1 MAIKQSRLESENLEA
16 HVDLCAARY
25 RVLEDKLDKLETKV
39 DDLVDVIKEMS
50 DQQTADK
57 LSGNKLIFGAAAT
70 VVAGLLSTIVLLL
83 LNLGGGI
90 APAILSAAG
99 G

>member
-25 RVLEDKLDKLETKV
+25 RVLEDKLDKLEIKV
-39 DDLVDVIKEMS
+39 DDLVGVIKEMS

-57 LSGNKLIFGAAAT
+57 VSGNKLIFGAAAT
-70 VVAGLLSTIVLLL
+70 VVAGLLSTIVLLM

-90 APAILSAAG
+90 APAVVSAVG